1 MELQSHPLLSHIPLP
16 YAWWK
21 TFIFSCS
28 FIFSL
33 FEPLIFQWRSLP
45 QAHFRSAD
53 TQSPS
58 NPMTVS
64 SLVHT
69 MRILEEWWSFFL
81 HASLI
86 SKMMRLL
93 ELQKFL
99 YDRIQLRTLCNV
111 LYFNVFF
118 RFQACVVLVFRFFFL
133 RMNTVLIKMKIIWS
147 AIVQEKMCLSLPI
160 LLHQL
165 SWLTLKS
172 CVPTIRLSYD
182 RFDSGIF
189 CPIFYLCVLGIRH
202 TPWAS
207 GLSITV
213 AVSNVVHTTSTEP
226 FLSRWES

>member
-93 ELQKFL
+93 ELQKFS

-118 RFQACVVLVFRFFFL
+118 RFQACVVLVFRFFFYGW
-133 RMNTVLIKMKIIWS
+133 I
-147 AIVQEKMCLSLPI
+147 
-160 LLHQL
+160 L
-165 SWLTLKS
+165 SWLKWKS
-172 CVPTIRLSYD
+172 YDLLSYKKKCVCPF
-182 RFDSGIF
+182 RYF
-189 CPIFYLCVLGIRH
+189 CI
-202 TPWAS
+202 
-207 GLSITV
+207 
-213 AVSNVVHTTSTEP
+213 N
-226 FLSRWES
+226 SRD